1 MEIKLGQKVRDKI
14 TGFEGIATAKTE
26 FLNGC
31 VQYEVTRKLR
41 KGESLTAESVQGINI
56 DEQQLE
62 LIKSKKKPIKKSD
75 NGGKMRINTFIRRR
89 S

>member
-1 MEIKLGQKVRDKI
+1 MSEIKLGQKVRDKI

-31 VQYEVTRKLR
+31 VQYEVTRKLK
-41 KGESLTAESVQGINI
+41 KGESITAESVQGISI

-62 LIKSKKKPIKKSD
+62 LIKPKKKPIKKSD
-75 NGGKMRINTFIRRR
+75 NGGKMRIKTFRFR
-89 S
+89 